1 MYPYFTVN
9 GLPEVGSLK
18 FVLIIVTEGIC
29 FFDIVINFF
38 LQEVDEEGNPKKESR
53 IVIKERYL
61 RSNFALDVVIFL
73 PIGFFMSLIDQKLK
87 FFWVIKA
94 VRIMKVN
101 YYVSNR
107 IIFPLIVAQ
116 IEKRQKQANQDE
128 NMKSDTNS
136 DHIFI
141 KEKILLI
148 TSFKIIR
155 LIFQILLVSIY
166 IG

>member
-9 GLPEVGSLK
+9 GLPSIDSIGFIL
-18 FVLIIVTEGIC
+18 IVTTEMIC

-53 IVIKERYL
+53 SVIMERYL
-61 RSNFALDVVIFL
+61 RSTFAFDVIIFL
-73 PIGFFMSLIDQKLK
+73 PIGYFMSLIDQKLK

-107 IIFPLIVAQ
+107 IIFPLIVQ
-116 IEKRQKQANQDE
+116 
-128 NMKSDTNS
+128 
-136 DHIFI
+136 
-141 KEKILLI
+141 
-148 TSFKIIR
+148 
-155 LIFQILLVSIY
+155 
-166 IG
+166 

>member
-1 MYPYFTVN
+1 M
-9 GLPEVGSLK
+9 
-18 FVLIIVTEGIC
+18 
-29 FFDIVINFF
+29 
-38 LQEVDEEGNPKKESR
+38 
-53 IVIKERYL
+53 ERYL
-61 RSNFALDVVIFL
+61 RSNFTFDAVIFL
-73 PIGFFMSLIDQKLK
+73 PIGFFMSLIDKKLK

-107 IIFPLIVAQ
+107 IILPLIVAQ
-116 IEKRQKQANQDE
+116 IDKRQKQANQDE